1 MCPDFNWPLH
11 RTLRRAPACPCEGG
25 GRPSFQTPQDVLP
38 EPTAQQRED
47 TTIADTFLDPLH
59 QRLVRDAVEVALKVG
74 IDHVGEAVLDQV
86 IHLA

>member
-1 MCPDFNWPLH
+1 MFASSGL
-11 RTLRRAPACPCEGG
+11 TTAPCGVPEPALAKAGG
-25 GRPSFQTPQDVLP
+25 VPSLQTPQDVLP